1 MYNKIQDDNG
11 DDAKL
16 EVVTLACGLVG
27 GETILPYVPLTV
39 EVICSQIT
47 CKFSGCDQGLSFI
60 QQVLG
65 SIPIV
70 HVDDVCEAHIFC
82 MENPSVNGRYL
93 CSVANTSSR
102 DIALY
107 FAEHFPEFKIDER

>member
-1 MYNKIQDDNG
+1 M
-11 DDAKL
+11 
-16 EVVTLACGLVG
+16 TLACGLVG

-82 MENPSVNGRYL
+82 MKQPSLRGRFF
-93 CSVANTSSR
+93 CSVVNPTLKE
-102 DIALY
+102 IALY
-107 FAEHFPEFKIDER
+107 FQENYPEYKIAKE

>member
-1 MYNKIQDDNG
+1 MYNKIQDD

-27 GETILPYVPLTV
+27 GETILPHVPSTV

-47 CKFSGCDQGLSFI
+47 GNLFGYPHGLRFI
-60 QQVLG
+60 QEVLG

-93 CSVANTSSR
+93 CSVDNTSSR

-107 FAEHFPEFKIDER
+107 FAEHFPEFKMDER